1 MERIKGKHRVYFKL
15 IIIAYLLVI
24 VLLGSANIVIYNKY
38 LEEIDINKKLIIN
51 SKNIN
56 NKYTR
61 SKKEINNLTK
71 QIEELKNI
79 DNNLNKTKEDVFIL
93 STLLEKKIVAK
104 QVNKKIA
111 YLTFDDGPYH
121 STNRVLDILKENK
134 VKATFF
140 TIGLN
145 KDTCYDN
152 SNYSC
157 YDIYKIIVD
166 NGHTIANHTYS
177 HLIFDGLYNSADSF
191 INQVKIQEELIKER
205 TGIITNIVRFPGGS
219 GTTKHYG
226 IKDSAINKLRENN
239 YGWVDWSATDGDGGY
254 IANATLAWNNLKNTI
269 NEDIEVIL
277 FHDYNNITITIL
289 PDVIAYLKD
298 NNYIILPLF
307 YDSIKVNK

>member
-24 VLLGSANIVIYNKY
+24 VLLGYANIVIYNKY

-79 DNNLNKTKEDVFIL
+79 DNNLSKTKEDVFIL

-121 STNRVLDILKENK
+121 STNRVLYILKENK

-157 YDIYKIIVD
+157 YDIYKKIVD

-219 GTTKHYG
+219 GTAKHYG

-289 PDVIAYLKD
+289 PDAIAYLKD